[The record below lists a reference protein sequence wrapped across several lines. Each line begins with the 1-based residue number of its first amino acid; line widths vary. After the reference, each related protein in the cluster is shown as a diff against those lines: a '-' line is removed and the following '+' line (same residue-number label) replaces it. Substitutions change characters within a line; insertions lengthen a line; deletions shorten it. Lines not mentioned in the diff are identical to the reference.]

1 MSVDL
6 LHQEFAPRFLRSVFG
21 LFATGV
27 AVVTTRV
34 DNDVDGVTI
43 NSFSSVSLEPAL
55 CLFCLDKGSNTLQR
69 LQTDSELAITFLTA
83 QQEQTSRYF
92 ALQSGGVQP
101 EYWGEGAPFLVGGAG
116 GLRCEVQQLIE
127 AGDHVI
133 VLCRIVALWQDPQHS
148 DALLYYRG
156 RYSVGKV

>member
-6 LHQEFAPRFLRSVFG
+6 LHLEFSHRSLRSVFG

-34 DNDVDGVTI
+34 GDDVDGVTI
-43 NSFSSVSLEPAL
+43 NSFSSVSLDPPL

-69 LQTDSELAITFLTA
+69 LHTGSEVAITFLTA

-92 ALQSGGVQP
+92 ALQSGGVPP
-101 EYWGEGAPFLVGGAG
+101 EYWGDGAPFLVGGAG
-116 GLRCEVQQLIE
+116 GIRCEVQQLLE

-133 VLCRIVALWQDPQHS
+133 VLCRISALWQDPKHS

-156 RYSVGKV
+156 RYSIGKM